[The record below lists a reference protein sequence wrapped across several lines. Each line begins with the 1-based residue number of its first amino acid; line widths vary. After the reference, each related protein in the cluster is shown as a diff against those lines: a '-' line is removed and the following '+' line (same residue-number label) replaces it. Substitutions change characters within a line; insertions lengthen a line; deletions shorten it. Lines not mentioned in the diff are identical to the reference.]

1 MTDTLAAAADA
12 IVQHIGGAG
21 GEARRQA
28 AARAAAEDLQQAGLL
43 LGCQPVDGSIVSVKE
58 QVENVLHA
66 RYSWHTAIGMATSL
80 RERGLLRETT

>member
-1 MTDTLAAAADA
+1 MTDTLTAASDA
-12 IVQHIGGAG
+12 IAQHLGLAG

-43 LGCQPVDGSIVSVKE
+43 AGCQPVDSSTIPVRE

-66 RYSWHTAIGMATSL
+66 RYSWSTASGMRISL
-80 RERGLLRETT
+80 AEAGLLRETP